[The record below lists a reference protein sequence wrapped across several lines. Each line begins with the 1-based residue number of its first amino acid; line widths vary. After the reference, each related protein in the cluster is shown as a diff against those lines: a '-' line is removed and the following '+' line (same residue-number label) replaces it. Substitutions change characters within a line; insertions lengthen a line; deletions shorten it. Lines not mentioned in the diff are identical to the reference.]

1 MMELA
6 MKPVSPYLQR
16 PLRTL
21 REACFEI
28 ARARGDPP
36 PPCRGCTFERRCLD
50 EARCLRRERKKQIL
64 ERAGRTASRR
74 CEAQLGC
81 SFSANS
87 RYIRR

>member
-1 MMELA
+1 

-28 ARARGDPP
+28 ARARGEPP
-36 PPCRGCTFERRCLD
+36 PPCRGCTFERRCRD
-50 EARCLRRERKKQIL
+50 EARCLRRDQKKRIRQ
-64 ERAGRTASRR
+64 RAGRTVSRR
-74 CEAQLGC
+74 MAKAELGS